1 MKKRARRRSAPGLSL
16 IEKAMVE
23 RDWHSTAVSAQIHA
37 LYGDNSDGMVESA
50 GRVLYVILGAA
61 ITDGFDPEHINIRI
75 VRGAVNAVHDQAG
88 EQEIAAARRASI
100 VSGLEAA
107 ERLMPVL
114 QRRSVI
120 GAACD
125 LKQKMKTSHIH
136 LSDFQALID
145 KHDLP
150 RTEPAAQ

>member
-1 MKKRARRRSAPGLSL
+1 MKKQTRRRPAPGLSL
-16 IEKAMVE
+16 VEKAIVE

-61 ITDGFDPEHINIRI
+61 ITDGFDPEHVDIRI

-88 EQEIAAARRASI
+88 EEVIPAARRASI

-107 ERLMPVL
+107 ERLMPLL
-114 QRRSVI
+114 QRRSLIV
-120 GAACD
+120 AACD
-125 LKQKMKTSHIH
+125 LKQKMKTKHIH
-136 LSDFQALID
+136 LSDFQALI
-145 KHDLP
+145 
-150 RTEPAAQ
+150 EQGAAA